1 MVIALAGGYCG
12 ISMER
17 ACRGEWRRVVE
28 LGLGLA
34 ANGSGNGS
42 GNGDSDGDGLPFCFG
57 NLGGT
62 AGSRG
67 SNEMQCCPHVFF
79 FADTLHTHQVV
90 FHKDP
95 GMGIRPGAS

>member
-34 ANGSGNGS
+34 ANGSGNGD
-42 GNGDSDGDGLPFCFG
+42 GDGDGLPFCFG

-79 FADTLHTHQVV
+79 RRYSTHTPSCFPQG
-90 FHKDP
+90 P
-95 GMGIRPGAS
+95 GNGYSPGAS